1 MRRVNNIPDL
11 KKVRQKLRGNMP
23 QPEALLWQQ
32 LRGRQLNVKF
42 RRQHSINRYIVD
54 FYCAELHL
62 VIELDGDSH
71 YSPASQQKDELR
83 DRYLSSLGLSV
94 MRFTNEQVV
103 CHLDDVLDQIWL
115 FIDKR
120 NESV

>member
-1 MRRVNNIPDL
+1 MRRINNIPVL
-11 KKVRQKLRGNMP
+11 KKTRQKLRVNMP
-23 QPEALLWQQ
+23 QPEVLLWQQ
-32 LRGRQLNVKF
+32 LRARQLNVKF

-54 FYCAELHL
+54 FYCAELQL

-71 YSPASQQKDELR
+71 YTPVYQQKDELR

-103 CHLDDVLDQIWL
+103 CHLDDVLEQIWH
-115 FIDKR
+115 FIDKH
-120 NESV
+120 NA